1 MDELDYPKIGS
12 FFNELEQYSASKI
25 FEKQYNQARAPVKEA
40 TGEMRNLP
48 SPGMYETGRFLE
60 ETPGLNLLAGGAGG
74 LLKKIGG
81 GFKTDYLDYAGTSLD
96 VVPNLKLPILAGTV
110 VTKKVA
116 EKALEYVR
124 AAARHPANAKMFD
137 LLPGSK
143 GIKETARD
151 VENYAKLKTIG
162 VDAEAAQYPNIPDI
176 EDRILYNATGFYT
189 DPEGVVKYWVPDKDV
204 TLDMGYED
212 LKKATAPKKIKER
225 VYSVD
230 TKQFVDQEIELPG
243 KTLPLH
249 AVMSHPELFA
259 LEPNLRHTRVKV
271 GDIGEI
277 TQYGDYSEKEDLI
290 RLNSRYFDRFANKP
304 DYQKS
309 RIIEALLHENTHK
322 LQSLANTQRGASSS
336 VFKKMGLDPKDA
348 MAAYRRLYG
357 EVEARL
363 PEGYWTSSRSQM
375 RHTYLP
381 DKMYSEVVPER
392 EISEPGLKKLSMK
405 QKDSDEPLHE
415 LNPTTLMLLRS
426 GEPKFDETGKLL
438 NIEEL
443 LRGISID

>member
-25 FEKQYNQARAPVKEA
+25 FEKQYNQPRAPVKEA
-40 TGEMRNLP
+40 AGEMRNLP
-48 SPGMYETGRFLE
+48 SSGMYETGRFLE

-74 LLKKIGG
+74 LIKKIGG

-137 LLPGSK
+137 LLTGSK

-176 EDRILYNATGFYT
+176 EDRILYNATGFYK

-212 LKKATAPKKIKER
+212 LKKATAQGS
-225 VYSVD
+225 SV
-230 TKQFVDQEIELPG
+230 K
-243 KTLPLH
+243 LH
-249 AVMSHPELFA
+249 TVMNHPELFA
-259 LEPNLRHTRVKV
+259 LEPNLRHTRVQV

-426 GEPKFDETGKLL
+426 GEPKFDEAGKFL